1 MPFPTL
7 GSLGISLLPS
17 LVPERWLSTEK
28 AGNQDQQ
35 STTGLLSIVEGLCA
49 WQLLGIL
56 ERVFV
61 EGDHWAGG
69 SPQERPWAR
78 GCLLCP
84 SSCPLRS
91 DGVATVGRMPKTHPG
106 AFLIASHPR
115 QCADGNRE
123 SKQDRQAAQQLNKEL
138 RGQGS

>member
-17 LVPERWLSTEK
+17 LVPERWLSAEK

-35 STTGLLSIVEGLCA
+35 STAGLLSIVKGLCA

-61 EGDHWAGG
+61 KGDHWAGG
-69 SPQERPWAR
+69 
-78 GCLLCP
+78 LI
-84 SSCPLRS
+84 
-91 DGVATVGRMPKTHPG
+91 PG
-106 AFLIASHPR
+106 APLGTWMSSLPQLLPSEIRRGGHGGEDAQDTPRGFSHRIPSKTVCRWEPR
-115 QCADGNRE
+115 V
-123 SKQDRQAAQQLNKEL
+123 QAGPAGCPAAE
-138 RGQGS
+138 